1 MIKKLFGIAPTKEKN
16 GSGYI
21 PSPLGRKLGV
31 DKVTGFKATDF
42 GGKRYIGNKKVLVLC
57 TEERYFKTTNGKLFS
72 TGNNVQ
78 ETMVP
83 LMHLINAGFDF
94 DVVTPTGK
102 PAILEEWSVPIKD
115 EAVLQFRNENQ
126 SKFEKP
132 ISLKVLVSTNQ
143 LVANSDYMAL
153 FLPGGHGAMVGLP
166 GDENVGKLIRWIES
180 SDRYLIAVCHGPA
193 AMVATSVNN
202 KEPHPY
208 KGYKMVAFPD
218 KLDKQSPSLGYLP
231 GQLTWFQ
238 CEALEKEGIK
248 IINDKITGAT
258 HIDRKLISGDSPK
271 ACDELGRIT
280 VDTLFNELL
289 IKEIDGILYDKYD
302 QSGASSH
309 GAS

>member
-1 MIKKLFGIAPTKEKN
+1 MIKKLFGLAPTKEKN

-21 PSPLGRKLGV
+21 PSPMGRKLGV
-31 DKVTGFKATDF
+31 DKVSGYKATDF
-42 GGKRYIGNKKVLVLC
+42 GGKKYSGPKKVLVLC
-57 TEERYFKTTNGKLFS
+57 TEERYFKMTNGKLFS

-83 LMHLINAGFDF
+83 LMHLVNGGFDF

-102 PAILEEWSVPIKD
+102 SAILEEWSVPVND
-115 EAVLQFRNENQ
+115 EAVIKFRKTHQ
-126 SKFEKP
+126 SKFDKP
-132 ISLKVLVSTNQ
+132 LSLKELISKNE
-143 LVANSDYMAL
+143 LNDDSEYIAL
-153 FLPGGHGAMVGLP
+153 FLPGGHGSMVGLP
-166 GDENVGKLIRWIES
+166 NDANVGGLIRWIKQ
-180 SDRYLIAVCHGPA
+180 SDRYLVAVCHGPA
-193 AMVATSVNN
+193 AMMATTQNS

-218 KLDKQSPSLGYLP
+218 KFDKQSPSLGYLP

-271 ACDELGRIT
+271 ACDDLGKIAVHEL
-280 VDTLFNELL
+280 FKELK
-289 IKEIDGILYDKYD
+289 IN
-302 QSGASSH
+302 
-309 GAS
+309 